1 MIADGAIAAR
11 TAYMSEPYIGSD
23 CDHGILA
30 MSQEEIE
37 TNVINMHNAGFQV
50 CVHANG
56 DLTIDMV
63 LDAYI
68 KAQKLNP
75 RNDTRH
81 RIEHCSLVNPDIL
94 RKMQESKTIATPFCT
109 YVYHH
114 GEKMPFFGEER
125 LKWMFAQK
133 SFLDYGITSTG
144 ATDYPPG
151 PFEPLL
157 GIQSCVTRTD
167 SSGKAWG
174 VEQKITVEDA
184 LRIYTLNGA
193 YASFEENIKGSITQG
208 KLADLVIL
216 SDDPTAVDPY
226 AIKDIS
232 IERTIVGG
240 NTVYEK

>member
-11 TAYMSEPYIGSD
+11 TAYISEPYIGSD

-30 MSQEEIE
+30 MTQEEIE

-50 CVHANG
+50 CIHANG

-63 LDAYI
+63 LDSYM

-75 RNDTRH
+75 RTDTRH

-94 RKMQESKTIATPFCT
+94 RKMRESNTIATPFCT

-133 SFLDYGITSTG
+133 SFLDYGIISTG

-167 SSGKAWG
+167 SNGKTWG
-174 VEQKITVEDA
+174 VEQQISVDEA
-184 LRIYTLNGA
+184 LKIYTLNGA
-193 YASFEENIKGSITQG
+193 YASFEENIKGSITEG

-216 SDDPTAVDPY
+216 SDDPRTVDPNT
-226 AIKDIS
+226 IKDIPV
-232 IERTIVGG
+232 ERTILGG
-240 NTVYEK
+240 NTVFEK

>member
-11 TAYMSEPYIGSD
+11 TAYISEPYIGSD

-30 MSQEEIE
+30 MTQEEIA
-37 TNVINMHNAGFQV
+37 TNVITMHNAGFQV
-50 CVHANG
+50 CIHANG

-63 LDAYI
+63 LNAYM

-75 RNDTRH
+75 RTDARH

-94 RKMQESKTIATPFCT
+94 RKMRESNTIATPFCT
-109 YVYHH
+109 YVYHD

-167 SSGKAWG
+167 SNGKTWG
-174 VEQKITVEDA
+174 VEQQISVDEA
-184 LRIYTLNGA
+184 LKIYTLNGA
-193 YASFEENIKGSITQG
+193 YASFEENIKGSITEG

-216 SDDPTAVDPY
+216 SDDPRTVDPNT
-226 AIKDIS
+226 IKDIPV
-232 IERTIVGG
+232 ERTILGG
-240 NTVYEK
+240 NTVFEK